1 MSTLAPPTLAREDWL
16 EAASGH
22 RSRAR
27 AWTQPT
33 RDRRAR
39 GVKHPV
45 HDFLHTYYRLSL
57 GKLERWHPG
66 LGVLLEDCPEARDMF
81 QERYYRFEE
90 GSCSVDP
97 VRLEAKSRERLQ
109 FTLSLLRATQSRPP
123 NFACHGLHEWA
134 MVYQGMMVRHEKTV
148 PLRLPQEEIDALV
161 RARPLCCSH
170 FDAFRF
176 FAPGAQKLNRL
187 QPELLAR
194 EENEQ
199 PGCIHA
205 NMDLYKWAAKA
216 LPWISSDLLWQCF
229 HLALKAREIDM
240 RASPYDLT
248 GFGYEPIP
256 VETTEG
262 RSSYE
267 EEQRLLTREARP
279 LRNKL
284 IQQLEE
290 VLTES

>member
-1 MSTLAPPTLAREDWL
+1 MNALAPPPLVKEDWL
-16 EAASGH
+16 QTASGH
-22 RSRAR
+22 RARAR

-39 GVKHPV
+39 GEKHPV

-66 LGVLLEDCPEARDMF
+66 LGVLLEDCPEARGMF
-81 QERYYRFEE
+81 QERHYRFE
-90 GSCSVDP
+90 GGACSVDP
-97 VRLEAKSRERLQ
+97 ARLEGKSRERLQ
-109 FTLSLLRATQSRPP
+109 FTLCLLRATQSRPP

-134 MVYQGMMVRHEKTV
+134 MVYRGMMVRHEKTV

-176 FAPGAQKLNRL
+176 FAPEAQKLNRL
-187 QPELLAR
+187 QPGLLTR

-262 RSSYE
+262 RSTYE
-267 EEQRLLTREARP
+267 EE
-279 LRNKL
+279 
-284 IQQLEE
+284 
-290 VLTES
+290 

>member
-81 QERYYRFEE
+81 QERYYRFKE
-90 GSCSVDP
+90 GACSVDP
-97 VRLEAKSRERLQ
+97 ARLEAKSRERLQ

-134 MVYQGMMVRHEKTV
+134 MVYQGMMVRHEKTA

-170 FDAFRF
+170 FDAFTLLLF
-176 FAPGAQKLNRL
+176 DPSDIHPLHVKLNL
-187 QPELLAR
+187 GILT
-194 EENEQ
+194 
-199 PGCIHA
+199 
-205 NMDLYKWAAKA
+205 K
-216 LPWISSDLLWQCF
+216 LPNKRFVQHRRFSQLV
-229 HLALKAREIDM
+229 IDM
-240 RASPYDLT
+240 GSDQFPSST
-248 GFGYEPIP
+248 GTFL
-256 VETTEG
+256 
-262 RSSYE
+262 SYAM
-267 EEQRLLTREARP
+267 LKTAP
-279 LRNKL
+279 A
-284 IQQLEE
+284 
-290 VLTES
+290 V

>member
-1 MSTLAPPTLAREDWL
+1 MSTLAPPPLAREDWL
-16 EAASGH
+16 ETASGH
-22 RSRAR
+22 RARAR

-39 GVKHPV
+39 GEKHPV

-66 LGVLLEDCPEARDMF
+66 LGVLLEDCPEARSMF
-81 QERYYRFEE
+81 QERYYRFEG

-97 VRLEAKSRERLQ
+97 ARLNAKSRERLQ
-109 FTLSLLRATQSRPP
+109 FTLRLLRATQSRPP

-134 MVYQGMMVRHEKTV
+134 MVYRGMMVRHEKTV
-148 PLRLPQEEIDALV
+148 PLRLPQKEIDALV

-176 FAPGAQKLNRL
+176 FAPEAQELNRL
-187 QPELLAR
+187 QPGLLAR

-248 GFGYEPIP
+248 GFGYEPIA
-256 VETTEG
+256 VETTKG
-262 RSSYE
+262 RTTYE
-267 EEQRLLTREARP
+267 EEQRLLAREARP
-279 LRNKL
+279 LRDNL
-284 IQQLEE
+284 IQQLDK
-290 VLTES
+290 VLAES